1 MPTNGAYVGIVAA
14 AEHGAAPTE
23 RRVSRVTR
31 HAENATTLYFS
42 ILTPILINVI
52 IVLIDA
58 QVGSGR

>member
-31 HAENATTLYFS
+31 HAENATTL
-42 ILTPILINVI
+42 
-52 IVLIDA
+52 
-58 QVGSGR
+58 